1 MHAYG
6 FAQGGQIYVGIY
18 AVLELLIIAA
28 AWIRYGNVKMRLP
41 QAVDDSA

>member
-6 FAQGGQIYVGIY
+6 FSEGGQIYVGIY
-18 AVLELLIIAA
+18 AVVELVIIAA

-41 QAVDDSA
+41 QTLDESV